1 MLDTGTIAVQNTVLL
16 NVINVLAIL
25 GFVVGS
31 AAFTTWVER
40 RMLGIWQDR
49 YGPNRVG
56 PFGLLQVLADM
67 IKLLWKEDW
76 VPPFSDKFVFVVAPT
91 IAMFVVVA
99 AFAVIPVAPGI
110 GVVDLNVGLLFFL
123 AMTSLGVYAVMFGAY
138 ASDNK
143 YALLGGLRAA
153 AQMVSYEVFM
163 GLSLMGVVMLTG
175 TFNLREIVY
184 AQQDGW
190 FFIPQ
195 FIGMCIFF
203 IAGIAESHRTP
214 FDLPEAEH
222 ELTAGFHTEYSGM
235 KFGMF
240 FIGEYVSVILTS
252 AMMTVLF
259 FGGWLGPTW
268 AFFAYVPPVIWFL
281 LKTGVLVL
289 LMILIR
295 GSLPR
300 PRYDQLM
307 AFGWKAMLPLAMI
320 NLVVTGVLVLL

>member
-1 MLDTGTIAVQNTVLL
+1 MNSVIANLL
-16 NVINVLAIL
+16 NVVLIL
-25 GFVVGS
+25 IFVVFS
-31 AAFTTWVER
+31 AALLTWVER

-56 PFGLLQVLADM
+56 PFGTLQVAADM
-67 IKLLWKEDW
+67 IKLLMKEDW
-76 VPPFSDKFVFVVAPT
+76 VPPFSDKFVFVIAPT

-99 AFAVIPVAPGI
+99 AFAVIPMAPGI
-110 GVVDLNVGLLFFL
+110 GVVDLNVGLLFFM
-123 AMTSLGVYAVMFGAY
+123 AMTSLSVYAVMFGAY

-163 GLSLMGVVMLTG
+163 GLSLMGVVMLSG
-175 TFNLREIVY
+175 TFNLREIVL
-184 AQQDGW
+184 AQKDLW
-190 FFIPQ
+190 FIVPQ
-195 FIGMCIFF
+195 FFGMVIFF
-203 IAGIAESHRTP
+203 LAGVAESHRTP

-240 FIGEYVSVILTS
+240 FVGEYVSVILTS
-252 AMMTVLF
+252 AMITVLF
-259 FGGWLGPTW
+259 LGGWLGPPLIGPW
-268 AFFAYVPPVIWFL
+268 LPPIVWFL
-281 LKTGVLVL
+281 LKVLVL
-289 LMILIR
+289 IFIFILIR

-307 AFGWKAMLPLAMI
+307 AFGWKVMLPLAMI
-320 NLVVTGVLVLL
+320 NLVVTGVVVLL

>member
-1 MLDTGTIAVQNTVLL
+1 MTDLSVQSSVLL
-16 NVINVLAIL
+16 NIINVVAIL
-25 GFVVGS
+25 VFVVAS

-40 RMLGIWQDR
+40 KMLGIWQDR
-49 YGPNRVG
+49 CGPNRVG
-56 PFGLLQVLADM
+56 PFGLLQVVADM

-76 VPPFSDKFVFVVAPT
+76 VPPFADKFVFIVAPC

-110 GVVDLNVGLLFFL
+110 GIVDLNVGLLFFL

-138 ASDNK
+138 SSDNK

-163 GLSLMGVVMLTG
+163 GMSLMGVVMLTG
-175 TFNLREIVY
+175 TFNLREIVH
-184 AQQDGW
+184 AQEGGW

-195 FIGMCIFF
+195 FIGMVIFF

-252 AMMTVLF
+252 AMMVVLF
-259 FGGWLGPTW
+259 FGGWMGP
-268 AFFAYVPPVIWFL
+268 AFLEPWVPPIVWFL
-281 LKTGVLVL
+281 LKTSILVL

-307 AFGWKAMLPLAMI
+307 AFGWKAMLPLAML
-320 NLVVTGVLVLL
+320 NLLITAVLILL

>member
-1 MLDTGTIAVQNTVLL
+1 MNSTLGSVVNVVWVL
-16 NVINVLAIL
+16 VL
-25 GFVVGS
+25 VVATS
-31 AAFTTWVER
+31 ALLTWVER

-56 PFGLLQVLADM
+56 PFGILQVVADM
-67 IKLLWKEDW
+67 IKLLMKEDW
-76 VPPFSDKFVFVVAPT
+76 IPKFADKFVFVIAPT

-99 AFAVIPVAPGI
+99 AFAVIPFAPGV
-110 GVVDLNVGLLFFL
+110 GVVDLNIGLLFFL
-123 AMTSLGVYAVMFGAY
+123 AMTSLGVYSVMFGAY
-138 ASDNK
+138 SSDNK

-163 GLSLMGVVMLTG
+163 GLSLMGVVMLAG
-175 TFNLREIVY
+175 SFNLREIVV
-184 AQQDGW
+184 AQQQQGW
-190 FFIPQ
+190 FFVPQ
-195 FIGMCIFF
+195 FLAMMIFF
-203 IAGIAESHRTP
+203 MAGIAESHRTP

-240 FIGEYVSVILTS
+240 FIGEYVSVLLTAS
-252 AMMTVLF
+252 MMVVLF
-259 FGGWLGPTW
+259 FGGWSGPLL
-268 AFFAYVPPVIWFL
+268 PPLLWFV
-281 LKTGVLVL
+281 LKTAALVL

-307 AFGWKAMLPLAMI
+307 SFGWKVMLPLSLI
-320 NLVVTGVLVLL
+320 NLLVTATLILIRAD

>member
-1 MLDTGTIAVQNTVLL
+1 MSPVVANIV
-16 NVINVLAIL
+16 NVVCIL
-25 GFVVGS
+25 VFVVFG
-31 AAFTTWVER
+31 AAMLTWVER
-40 RMLGIWQDR
+40 RILGIWQDR

-56 PFGLLQVLADM
+56 PMGTLQIVADM
-67 IKLLWKEDW
+67 IKLLMKEDW
-76 VPPFSDKFVFVVAPT
+76 IPAFSDKFVFVIAPT

-99 AFAVIPVAPGI
+99 AFAVIPIAPGI

-143 YALLGGLRAA
+143 YALIGGIRAA

-163 GLSLMGVVMLTG
+163 GLSLMGVVMLAG
-175 TFNLREIVY
+175 TFDLRQVVLS
-184 AQQDGW
+184 QQDGW
-190 FFIPQ
+190 YIFPQIVGAFI
-195 FIGMCIFF
+195 FLV
-203 IAGIAESHRTP
+203 AGIAESHRTP

-235 KFGMF
+235 KFAMF
-240 FIGEYVSVILTS
+240 FVGEYVSVLMTS
-252 AMMTVLF
+252 AMITVLF
-259 FGGWLGPTW
+259 LGGWLGPD
-268 AFFAYVPPVIWFL
+268 FAPPLFWFL
-281 LKTGVLVL
+281 LKTLILVFF
-289 LMILIR
+289 MILVR

-307 AFGWKAMLPLAMI
+307 SFGWKCMLPLSLV